1 MATGNTN
8 SIGASSISAEIM
20 NEVFNITPT
29 VVDSSSEE
37 EFQYDNYNAPY
48 VDSLG
53 EEYEGVK
60 NIQVR
65 KIGSWIDSEIS
76 ADNIREGHSILG
88 VAGNVIQLDAQP
100 NVTVKPSDK
109 EQIITPNAEYNS
121 LSQVTVQAVALEE
134 KTVTPTT
141 SNQTISPS
149 GDNVGLSRVIVN
161 GVTSAIDEDIKPE
174 NIKKDVD
181 ILGVIGTYEPSYTK
195 KDLVIEPSIEEQTI
209 TPQSQEV
216 DAFENITVN
225 PVTSAIDANITAKNI
240 KKGITIL
247 GVEGNYVLENLQDKV
262 VNPTMEKQVVT
273 FDSDQY
279 QGLNTVTVNA
289 VTASIDDDI
298 KPENIKSGINILGI
312 DGSYSG
318 DMNIENNVSAEPK
331 TTPVIVTPSDGY
343 DAMSKVTIN
352 AVTSAID
359 TNILAENIKKGISI
373 LGVEGTLESTSSNIQ
388 SEKTVEPS
396 VADITVNP
404 DEGYDALL
412 KVIVKAVTASI
423 DPNILSKNIKYGVNI
438 LGVVGELVEGKPQQW
453 FDFEDMKQITQ
464 ITTNTMGAGGDDSL
478 DVKLNENDYTV
489 EASVITE
496 DFKAISNISAILF
509 NVVLGYDDETVEYP
523 IISQPFIYFTDG
535 YYYSSYTDFHLVPN
549 RLSYIY
555 NYNNEIGVDGCLL
568 NYTDTGDEKTLKL
581 YVMMGEKETRPILV
595 DGDLSSEMLPDG
607 YSSFK
612 YVRDITIT
620 EHTLFEPKYT
630 ENGELNWVLK
640 DRKGVSYIT
649 NEETDNYPANIS
661 VSAFDKNYGEE
672 DNLIEESN
680 AISSNDFEIVGT
692 LNIDNKTAIAS
703 NFSNTNYI
711 KYNNLIKYSEALNW
725 SIEFKVKINELDHY
739 QYWYNKHF
747 HWGLNSSNKMVI
759 YNMKSTTGSTII
771 SSTTGNTVFE
781 KDQWYYVKLE
791 YDSSSNKYRAYS
803 KKNLE
808 DEWTTEFEKTSS
820 YKLNDS
826 SQIDIGSNIDN
837 SSEYMYGEIDLSET
851 IITLDNV
858 IVWRPYTKKSIKI
871 TSHDI
876 IPLTNNILLTPYT
889 KHVGSKDITT
899 DNQYT
904 NSLLTYNDEQ
914 NTISGGKANS
924 QLQFNNFDTNN
935 KSFEFNLHIKTL
947 ERLEGTIL
955 DFNASYGM
963 LLSLLSTG
971 FRWAL
976 SSNNGNWNIL
986 DENLNCEILPNTDY
1000 YINISYNKEVYVLK
1014 VATDKNFTNIV
1025 TSKNISSTSNIYNSA
1040 KQFVLMNRYKYQITA
1055 NYFDGI
1061 LYLDDTY
1068 VKIDNEYYFAHEFK
1082 EYKEIINGNLLNYID
1097 DGSSKQL
1104 KLFEISNAS
1113 RDYIEKV
1120 EYIQPILNND
1130 GTLGGDFAAC
1140 QSSVYENENSRAY
1153 KAFDG
1158 NMLTKWQS
1166 GSSSTPQNIIFYD
1179 PNKFIPTEVDINF
1192 VNGEVYASGEI
1203 FGSLTNNDDW
1213 VSLAT
1218 FENNELDTLS
1228 ISFINDVEYN
1238 YIKIQFNS
1246 LYSGWGQIYEIK
1258 IKGTANRLIK
1268 RIYNY
1273 VLSDNEI
1280 PTEKLPEGYNTSL
1293 FIDNVQIP
1301 THSTNWTY
1309 NIETNTWSK
1318 V

>member
-1 MATGNTN
+1 MAIGKTN
-8 SIGASSISAEIM
+8 SIVISSSSDIMDEI
-20 NEVFNITPT
+20 FKITPT
-29 VVDSSSEE
+29 VVDSSNEE
-37 EFQYDNYNAPY
+37 EFQYDNYNAPFI
-48 VDSLG
+48 DSASN
-53 EEYEGVK
+53 EYDGVK

-100 NVTVKPSDK
+100 NVSVKPSNK
-109 EQIITPNAEYNS
+109 EQIITPTEEYNS

-134 KTVTPTT
+134 QTITPTT
-141 SNQTISPS
+141 SGQTITPT
-149 GDNVGLSRVIVN
+149 GDNVGLSQVIVN
-161 GVTSAIDEDIKPE
+161 GVTSDIDEDIKPE
-174 NIKKDVD
+174 NIKKDIN
-181 ILGVIGTYEPSYTK
+181 ILGVTGTYEPSYTK
-195 KDLVIEPSIEEQTI
+195 KDLIIEPSIEEQII

-225 PVTSAIDANITAKNI
+225 PVTSSIDANITAKNI

-247 GVEGNYVLENLQDKV
+247 GVEGDYILENLQDKV
-262 VNPTMEKQVVT
+262 VNPTMEQQVVT

-298 KPENIKSGINILGI
+298 KPENIKSGINILGV

-318 DMNIENNVSAEPK
+318 DMNIEDNVTAEPQ

-373 LGVEGTLESTSSNIQ
+373 LGVEGTLESSSSNIQ

-523 IISQPFIYFTDG
+523 IISQPFIYFTSG
-535 YYYSSYTDFHLVPN
+535 YYYSSYTDFHLIPN

-568 NYTDTGDEKTLKL
+568 NYIDTGAEKTLKL
-581 YVMMGEKETRPILV
+581 YVMIGEKEPRPILV
-595 DGDLSSEMLPDG
+595 DGDLSSEILPDG

-612 YVRDITIT
+612 YVKEITIP

-640 DRKGVSYIT
+640 DRKGISYIA

-672 DNLIEESN
+672 DSLSDKVIISN
-680 AISSNDFEIVGT
+680 NNNYEKLGNIKIDENTGIISDFSNDNG
-692 LNIDNKTAIAS
+692 L
-703 NFSNTNYI
+703 
-711 KYNNLIKYSEALNW
+711 L
-725 SIEFKVKINELDHY
+725 
-739 QYWYNKHF
+739 
-747 HWGLNSSNKMVI
+747 LNSSFPSTFNSMKIIIKAQPTDVSNYSVLFGN
-759 YNMKSTTGSTII
+759 YNN
-771 SSTTGNTVFE
+771 TGNKHICIRNRGEFSLYYGSWVSGITTLVTDTVYWFGVEFDGENFKGYLLQDNGEYTFE
-781 KDQWYYVKLE
+781 TLPEFSEWSE
-791 YDSSSNKYRAYS
+791 
-803 KKNLE
+803 
-808 DEWTTEFEKTSS
+808 EWTTTQNIFFNNLFAIGYNNNNTSE
-820 YKLNDS
+820 YFRG
-826 SQIDIGSNIDN
+826 QIDISNMCIWIN
-837 SSEYMYGEIDLSET
+837 NNVWWQPYNRKTIKVSSH
-851 IITLDNV
+851 N
-858 IVWRPYTKKSIKI
+858 
-871 TSHDI
+871 I
-876 IPLTNNILLTPYT
+876 IPITNDILLTPYT
-889 KHVGSKDITT
+889 KYD
-899 DNQYT
+899 
-904 NSLLTYNDEQ
+904 YNLVLE
-914 NTISGGKANS
+914 SP
-924 QLQFNNFDTNN
+924 FNNVPAAHYFGGDFHVSDDLSCIMNWDKSYHVNN
-935 KSFEFNLHIKTL
+935 GYSHGHILLPISPVKTT
-947 ERLEGTIL
+947 GTINCSISSEANCDYGGVYIS
-955 DFNASYGM
+955 DFIWTNASRDEIKNMVIKG
-963 LLSLLSTG
+963 
-971 FRWAL
+971 
-976 SSNNGNWNIL
+976 NGNWIFSGSGEIQAQ
-986 DENLNCEILPNTDY
+986 DYTFTVEPHKQYYLNFY
-1000 YINISYNKEVYVLK
+1000 YAK
-1014 VATDKNFTNIV
+1014 DG
-1025 TSKNISSTSNIYNSA
+1025 SSNSGEDRFKIYSI
-1040 KQFVLMNRYKYQITA
+1040 KYGYSCT
-1055 NYFDGI
+1055 
-1061 LYLDDTY
+1061 
-1068 VKIDNEYYFAHEFK
+1068 K
-1082 EYKEIINGNLLNYID
+1082 GNLLNYTD

-1113 RDYIEKV
+1113 SDYIGKV

-1140 QSSVYENENSRAY
+1140 QSSVYQTEDSRAY

-1166 GSSSTPQNIIFYD
+1166 GSPITPQNIIFYD

-1203 FGSLTNNDDW
+1203 FGSLTNNNDW

-1218 FENNELDTLS
+1218 FENNELDNLS
-1228 ISFINDVEYN
+1228 VSFENETEYQ
-1238 YIKIQFNS
+1238 YLKIQFNS

-1258 IKGTANRLIK
+1258 IKGTTNRLIK

-1273 VLSDNEI
+1273 VLSENEI
-1280 PTEKLPEGYNTSL
+1280 PAEKLPEGYNTSS

-1301 THSTNWTY
+1301 THSTNWRY
-1309 NIETNTWSK
+1309 IIKTNTWHK